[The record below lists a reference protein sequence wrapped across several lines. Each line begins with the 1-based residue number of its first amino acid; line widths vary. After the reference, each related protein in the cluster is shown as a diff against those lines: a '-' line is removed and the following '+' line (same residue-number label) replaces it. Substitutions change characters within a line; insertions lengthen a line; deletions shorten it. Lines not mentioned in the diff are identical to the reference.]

1 MANDRFGTE
10 YDAQRTL
17 LESATFAGVASGVLG
32 LKKVLG
38 ATGPDRAHAD
48 ALETFRTVSLK
59 FKEADKIM
67 EAAGLD
73 PAGTGVPSEAAVK
86 KAALLK
92 FLRHMYLVSE
102 RGGQQVWVHATP
114 AKYRQFPQDELLSVK
129 TSHNL
134 IKTKLSEVDEQFGA
148 ETRKRLGEATQ
159 MGLAWV
165 ESAKLVLS
173 TAKTDA
179 AAMAKVKRWFAT
191 DATSAAD
198 LTKTISAVHAGF
210 KKMANSLNGNM
221 LVITDMPQQRK
232 DVNQAY
238 TEAFMLSIGTDAEMP
253 RTCYIEQALFSN
265 FNISVLHDMKK
276 NWARVIVHELTHID
290 GRTED
295 HAYAHAGIGVGT
307 HITAEEAATNAD
319 SWAFFAADC
328 GGALTAGDITR
339 ASGGTGG
346 TLDKLPS
353 NWN

>member
-10 YDAQRTL
+10 YETQRVL
-17 LESATFAGVASGVLG
+17 LGSATLGGVASGVLG

-38 ATGPDRAHAD
+38 ASGPERAQAD
-48 ALETFRTVSLK
+48 SLETLRTVSLK

-73 PAGTGVPSEAAVK
+73 PAGTGVPDEAGVK
-86 KAALLK
+86 KAGLLK
-92 FLRHMYLVSE
+92 FLRHLYLVSE
-102 RGGQQVWVHATP
+102 RGGQQVWVLSTP
-114 AKYRQFPQDELLSVK
+114 SKYRQFPQDELLSAK
-129 TSHNL
+129 TSHAL
-134 IKTKLSEVDEQFGA
+134 LKTKLTDVDEQFSA
-148 ETRKRLGEATQ
+148 ETRKRMGQATQ
-159 MGLAWV
+159 LGLAWV
-165 ESAKLVLS
+165 EAAKSVLS
-173 TAKTDA
+173 TASTDV

-191 DATSAAD
+191 SATPAAD
-198 LTKTISAVHAGF
+198 ITKTISAVQAGF

-232 DVNQAY
+232 DPKQEY
-238 TEAFMLSIGTDAEMP
+238 TEAFMLSIGANAEMP
-253 RTCYIEQALFSN
+253 RTCYIEQALFGN
-265 FNISVLHDMKK
+265 YNISVLHDMKK

-295 HAYAHAGIGVGT
+295 HAYAHSGIGVGT
-307 HITAEEAATNAD
+307 HITADEAATNAD

-339 ASGGTGG
+339 ATGGTSG
-346 TLDKLPS
+346 TLDKLPA